1 MNFPVAPYPDRRQVL
16 AALAAVGLSASAR
29 AQSGAFPQK
38 PVRIVVPYPTGGS
51 NDVIAR
57 LLAQQLQEQWGQ
69 AVVVENR
76 PGAAGNI
83 GAAEVAKA
91 AGDGYTLLLTNINI
105 TSMNP
110 ALIANMP
117 FDPQKDFAPISLLG
131 TTSLALVVH
140 PSVPANTVIDLI
152 NLAQKEPGK
161 LNYASSGNGSPQHMS
176 AEMFKAMT
184 RTQITHVP
192 YRGAAPAVNDLL
204 AGQVQVTVGVVNQL
218 IPHIRSGR
226 VRALGVTSRK
236 RIAQLPEVPTLD
248 ESGVRGYESEIWLGL
263 AAPAATPPALIDQ
276 LNQAVRK
283 ALSSG
288 KKQCP
293 VLLRRW
299 DPSWFGALL
308 RHVLW
313 KRSPA
318 PIRCCWGSSTTFR
331 KSNSARGRATR
342 ERQTVPGHGEWEL

>member
-1 MNFPVAPYPDRRQVL
+1 MNFPVASHPDRRQVL
-16 AALAAVGLSASAR
+16 AALAAAGLSASAG
-29 AQSGAFPQK
+29 AQTGAFPQR
-38 PVRIVVPYPTGGS
+38 PVRIVVPYTTGGS

-57 LLAQQLQEQWGQ
+57 LLAQQLQAQWGQ

-91 AGDGYTLLLTNINI
+91 APDGHTLLLTNINI

-110 ALIANMP
+110 ALMPSMP
-117 FDPQKDFAPISLLG
+117 FDPNKDFAPISLLG
-131 TTSLALVVH
+131 TTTLALVVH

-152 NLAQKEPGK
+152 NLAQREPGK

-192 YRGAAPAVNDLL
+192 YRGAAPAVADVL

-276 LNQAVRK
+276 LNQSVRQVM
-283 ALSSG
+283 SSAEVASRLQG
-288 KKQCP
+288 QGID
-293 VLLRRW
+293 VLLSTPAQMRQRALDDLKRW
-299 DPSWFGALL
+299 GDII
-308 RHVLW
+308 
-313 KRSPA
+313 RSA
-318 PIRCCWGSSTTFR
+318 NIR
-331 KSNSARGRATR
+331 
-342 ERQTVPGHGEWEL
+342 LD

>member
-1 MNFPVAPYPDRRQVL
+1 VRPVGLADNVSAPIIDRRPSSMNFPAAPLPDRRQVL
-16 AALAAVGLSASAR
+16 AALAAVGLSASAS
-29 AQSGAFPQK
+29 AQTAAFPQK
-38 PVRIVVPYPTGGS
+38 PVRIIVPYPTGGS

-69 AVVVENR
+69 AVIVENR

-91 AGDGYTLLLTNINI
+91 SGDGHTLLLTNINI

-117 FDPQKDFAPISLLG
+117 FDPHKDFAPISLLG
-131 TTSLALVVH
+131 TTTLALVVH

-152 NLAQKEPGK
+152 NLANKEPGR

-192 YRGAAPAVNDLL
+192 YKGAAPAVNDLL

-236 RIAQLPEVPTLD
+236 RIAQLPDIPTLD
-248 ESGVRGYESEIWLGL
+248 ESGVRGYERLGL
-263 AAPAATPPALIDQ
+263 AAPAATSPALIDQ
-276 LNQAVRK
+276 INQAVRK
-283 ALSSG
+283 ALSSPELVTRLQG
-288 KKQCP
+288 QGID
-293 VLLRRW
+293 VLLSTPAQMRQRALDDLKRW
-299 DPSWFGALL
+299 GDI
-308 RHVLW
+308 
-313 KRSPA
+313 
-318 PIRCCWGSSTTFR
+318 IRTAGI
-331 KSNSARGRATR
+331 K
-342 ERQTVPGHGEWEL
+342 LD